1 MQAAH
6 DLAGAGRNES
16 RSKWQRPWRCWN
28 GTPGVTTC
36 CRCHM
41 GTGRD
46 GQLHNCDS
54 TTMRWCWG
62 DWPAV
67 CILLGMQRF
76 SRVEQVTGIEPALS
90 AWELLKLMGM
100 CLVPCEFR
108 GHERSGVSFGR
119 LP

>member
-1 MQAAH
+1 
-6 DLAGAGRNES
+6 
-16 RSKWQRPWRCWN
+16 
-28 GTPGVTTC
+28 
-36 CRCHM
+36 
-41 GTGRD
+41 
-46 GQLHNCDS
+46 
-54 TTMRWCWG
+54 MRWCWG